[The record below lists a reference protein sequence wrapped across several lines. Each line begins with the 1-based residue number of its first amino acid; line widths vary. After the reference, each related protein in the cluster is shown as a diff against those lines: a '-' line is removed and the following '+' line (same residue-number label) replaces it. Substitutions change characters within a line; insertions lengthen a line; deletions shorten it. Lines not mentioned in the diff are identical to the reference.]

1 MKLIPALPVV
11 LVLLASCQ
19 GGPPEQKAPVA
30 VETVKSTAP
39 IQWVGL
45 YADTLPCADCPGI
58 LTQLDLRA
66 DSTYVMRD
74 QYIER
79 DSIPHGTIGEW
90 TVSGELL
97 TLRTADVPMQWKM
110 DGDKL
115 ERRAADGGPIETT
128 LPNSIRRV
136 ANFGSS
142 PMHLTGAYVH
152 YADSHSF
159 TPCGSKY
166 VIPVAMDEPGVK
178 GAGLELERVYMKKIK
193 TAPDPLYV
201 DITAT
206 LRVGPAMEGDGTDEY
221 LHIERLERVNEKQAC
236 P

>member
-1 MKLIPALPVV
+1 MKLIHTLPLALVF
-11 LVLLASCQ
+11 LASCH
-19 GGPPEQKAPVA
+19 GDAPKEKAPEA
-30 VETVKSTAP
+30 VKIGEP
-39 IQWVGL
+39 IAVLQWVGL

-58 LTQLDLRA
+58 LTQLDLRK

-74 QYIER
+74 RYLDR
-79 DSIPHGTIGEW
+79 DSIASGTIGEW
-90 TVSGELL
+90 TVSGDML
-97 TLRTADVPMQWKM
+97 TLNTADAPMQWRM

-115 ERRAADGGPIETT
+115 ERRAANGGPIETS

-142 PMHLTGAYVH
+142 RMHLSGAYVH

-159 TPCGSKY
+159 KPCGSRY

-178 GAGLELERVYMKKIK
+178 GAGLQLERAYTERIK
-193 TAPDPLYV
+193 TPPDPLYV
-201 DITAT
+201 DIVAT
-206 LRVGPAMEGDGTDEY
+206 LRVGPAMEGDDIEEY
-221 LHIERLERVNEKQAC
+221 LYIERLERVKEKQGC

>member
-1 MKLIPALPVV
+1 M
-11 LVLLASCQ
+11 LASCQ
-19 GGPPEQKAPVA
+19 GDPPVEKTPEAEEAPEQ
-30 VETVKSTAP
+30 TAP

-58 LTQLDLRA
+58 LTQLDLRS

-74 QYIER
+74 QYLDR
-79 DSIPHGTIGEW
+79 DSIPYGTIGEW
-90 TVSGELL
+90 TVSGNVL
-97 TLRTADVPMQWKM
+97 TLNTTHVPMQWKM

-115 ERRAADGGPIETT
+115 ERRSADGGPIETT

-142 PMHLTGAYVH
+142 PMHLTGAYVY

-159 TPCGSKY
+159 TPCGSRY
-166 VIPVAMDEPGVK
+166 IIPVAMDEPGVK
-178 GAGLELERVYMKKIK
+178 GAGLELERVYMKRIK
-193 TAPDPLYV
+193 TAPDPLFV
-201 DITAT
+201 EVIAT

-221 LHIERLERVNEKQAC
+221 LYIERLERIREAQEC

>member
-1 MKLIPALPVV
+1 MKLIHALPVV

-19 GGPPEQKAPVA
+19 GNPPGEKAPVK
-30 VETVKSTAP
+30 VENPEPTAP

-74 QYIER
+74 QYLER
-79 DSIPHGTIGEW
+79 DSIPYGTIGEW

-97 TLRTADVPMQWKM
+97 TLRTADVPMKWRM
-110 DGDKL
+110 DG
-115 ERRAADGGPIETT
+115 
-128 LPNSIRRV
+128 
-136 ANFGSS
+136 
-142 PMHLTGAYVH
+142 
-152 YADSHSF
+152 
-159 TPCGSKY
+159 SKF

-178 GAGLELERVYMKKIK
+178 GAGLELERVYMKRIK

-201 DITAT
+201 EVVAT
-206 LRVGPAMEGDGTDEY
+206 LRVGPAMEGDDTEEY
-221 LHIERLERVNEKQAC
+221 LYIERLERVKEKQAC

>member
-1 MKLIPALPVV
+1 MKLIYALPVV
-11 LVLLASCQ
+11 LVLFTSCQ
-19 GGPPEQKAPVA
+19 GDPPEEKTPVEVEAGEPTAA
-30 VETVKSTAP
+30 V
-39 IQWVGL
+39 QWVGL

-74 QYIER
+74 QYIDR
-79 DSIPHGTIGEW
+79 DSIPYGTIGQW
-90 TVSGELL
+90 TVSGDML
-97 TLRTADVPMQWKM
+97 TLSTADVPMQWKM

-142 PMHLTGAYVH
+142 PMHLTGAYVY

-159 TPCGSKY
+159 TPCGSKFI
-166 VIPVAMDEPGVK
+166 IPVAMDEPGVK
-178 GAGLELERVYMKKIK
+178 GAGLQLEREYMNRIK

-201 DITAT
+201 DVTAT
-206 LRVGPAMEGDGTDEY
+206 LRVGPAMEGDDTEEY
-221 LHIERLERVNEKQAC
+221 LYIERLERVTEAQEC